1 MKHWAPKY
9 MGNSHRGLLER
20 VHGILAG
27 EMGHQKYTWGCSLA
41 EAVSAHSSSLQDSQ
55 ALTTWRILFA
65 YPKSA
70 FRENRTPARDCKLE
84 FHSSLSLSVCDNLEN
99 FTSGSPFLCMDLSYI
114 TALLKDGFGFADS
127 TVLQVREDSTEL
139 QNSLLIWE
147 LGKGLVCVVIRVAA
161 GGIMRGF
168 Y

>member
-1 MKHWAPKY
+1 
-9 MGNSHRGLLER
+9 
-20 VHGILAG
+20 
-27 EMGHQKYTWGCSLA
+27 
-41 EAVSAHSSSLQDSQ
+41 
-55 ALTTWRILFA
+55 
-65 YPKSA
+65 
-70 FRENRTPARDCKLE
+70 
-84 FHSSLSLSVCDNLEN
+84 
-99 FTSGSPFLCMDLSYI
+99 MDLSYI